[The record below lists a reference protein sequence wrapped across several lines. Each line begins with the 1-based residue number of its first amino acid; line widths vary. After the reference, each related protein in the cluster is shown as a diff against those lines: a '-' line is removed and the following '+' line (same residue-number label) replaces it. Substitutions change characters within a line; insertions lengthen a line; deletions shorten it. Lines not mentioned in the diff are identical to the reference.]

1 MFIIITLQIE
11 IVESMLH
18 KDLQIEVQEIMVMLN
33 FIFFKL
39 KLIRA

>member
-33 FIFFKL
+33 FFFFKL